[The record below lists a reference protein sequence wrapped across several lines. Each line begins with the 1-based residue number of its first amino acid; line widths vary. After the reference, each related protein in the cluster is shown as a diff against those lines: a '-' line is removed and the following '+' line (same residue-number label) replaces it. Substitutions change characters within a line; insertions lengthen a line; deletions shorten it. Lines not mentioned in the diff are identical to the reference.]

1 MIFISNEHSNFPTK
15 VVNIIKNQN
24 PFPVWDLSI
33 KEMESSFS
41 AGYQVNSAILVKQVD
56 FSWVFQVSRAG
67 FTPRSPVI
75 KLRGCHL

>member
-1 MIFISNEHSNFPTK
+1 MQLLTFKPPQNVS

-41 AGYQVNSAILVKQVD
+41 AGYQVNSAILVK
-56 FSWVFQVSRAG
+56 
-67 FTPRSPVI
+67 
-75 KLRGCHL
+75 